1 MNFTRQRYQQGSL
14 RKIMRKSGEDIWE
27 YRYRSKSEQGNP
39 IRQIT
44 LSATQYPTETKA
56 RLALQAQLL
65 KINGPE
71 AFKAHNQP
79 TFGVVIDRFIQ
90 EERLV
95 EIMAQRPGEV
105 TITDGIAY
113 STACA
118 YTSFLKRHIR
128 PRWESTHLSGIKPL
142 DVMEWLK
149 TLKLAPKSKA
159 HLKRM
164 LHLLFERAMLWGL
177 VEVSRNP
184 MELVRV
190 KGGSRRQK
198 QPVVLMPEEFQGLV
212 TELAEPYRVMAT
224 VAACTGLRISEVLA
238 LRWEHIN
245 FEAGTMLVQQGV
257 VNGRIGK
264 TKTEASNDE
273 IPLDGDF
280 ALALLAWKDKNPHA
294 TVGLVFPSPVTGG
307 CFHAGVIMRKHIRP
321 AGEKVGLKAVGWH
334 SFRHSYRGMLDDTG
348 ANTGTQQG
356 LMRHANVATTMNVY
370 GRASMKAK
378 QEANSK
384 VVQMILP
391 KKATCA

>member
-1 MNFTRQRYQQGSL
+1 
-14 RKIMRKSGEDIWE
+14 MRKSGAEVWE
-27 YRYRSKSEQGNP
+27 YRFRSRSEQGSP

-56 RLALQAQLL
+56 RIALQAQLL
-65 KINGPE
+65 KINGAE
-71 AFKAHNQP
+71 SFRAHNEP

-95 EIMAQRPGEV
+95 EILAQPPGEV
-105 TITDGIAY
+105 TIKDGIAY
-113 STACA
+113 STAA
-118 YTSFLKRHIR
+118 VYTSFLSKHIR
-128 PRWESTHLSGIKPL
+128 PRWGDTHLSLIKPL
-142 DVMEWLK
+142 DVMNWLK
-149 TLKLAPKSKA
+149 TLTLAPKSKS
-159 HLKRM
+159 HLKRIM
-164 LHLLFERAMLWGL
+164 HLLFERAMLWDL

-184 MELVRV
+184 LELVKV
-190 KGGSRRQK
+190 KGGSKRQK
-198 QPVVLMPEEFQGLV
+198 QPTVLTPEEFQELV
-212 TELAEPYRVMAT
+212 AKLQEPYSVMAT
-224 VAACTGLRISEVLA
+224 VAVCTGLRISEVLA
-238 LRWEHIN
+238 LRWEHID

-264 TKTEASNDE
+264 TKTEASKDA

-280 ALALLAWKDKNPHA
+280 AQTLLDWKARNPDDS
-294 TVGLVFPSPVTGG
+294 VGLVFPSPVTGG
-307 CFHAGVIMRKHIRP
+307 CFHAGVLMQKHIRP
-321 AGEKVGLKAVGWH
+321 AGEKIGLKDVGWH

-356 LMRHANVATTMNVY
+356 LMRHANVSTTMNIY

-391 KKATCA
+391 KKAICA

>member
-1 MNFTRQRYQQGSL
+1 
-14 RKIMRKSGEDIWE
+14 
-27 YRYRSKSEQGNP
+27 
-39 IRQIT
+39 
-44 LSATQYPTETKA
+44 
-56 RLALQAQLL
+56 LQAQLL

-71 AFKAHNQP
+71 AFKAHNEP
-79 TFGVVIDRFIQ
+79 TFGVVTDRFIQ

-95 EIMAQRPGEV
+95 EILAQRPGEV

-113 STACA
+113 STAA
-118 YTSFLKRHIR
+118 VYASFLTRHIR
-128 PRWESTHLSGIKPL
+128 PRWENTCLSRIKPL
-142 DVMEWLK
+142 EVMDWLK
-149 TLKLAPKSKA
+149 ILTLAPKSKA

-177 VEVSRNP
+177 VEVARNP
-184 MELVRV
+184 LELVRV
-190 KGGSRRQK
+190 KGGGKREK
-198 QPVVLMPEEFQGLV
+198 QPAVLTPEEFQGLA
-212 TELAEPYRVMAT
+212 AEPYRVMAT
-224 VAACTGLRISEVLA
+224 VAVCTGLRISEVLA
-238 LRWEHIN
+238 LRWEHIDFN
-245 FEAGTMLVQQGV
+245 AGTMLVQQGV

-264 TKTEASNDE
+264 TKTEASRDE

-280 ALALLAWKDKNPHA
+280 AHALLNWKAKNPNA
-294 TVGLVFPSPVTGG
+294 TVGLVFPSPITGG

-356 LMRHANVATTMNVY
+356 LMRHANVSTTMNIY

-391 KKATCA
+391 RKAICA